1 MNVQSPDVRLVF
13 VQQDRGGVCVTKRH
27 LTPPRPPS
35 RSIGA
40 TQKYFG
46 KKHGE
51 VNGQDNGNQAAEGW
65 QGR

>member
-1 MNVQSPDVRLVF
+1 MNVQTPHGRLVF
-13 VQQDRGGVCVTKRH
+13 VQRYRGGYALQKRH
-27 LTPPRPPS
+27 LMPPRPLS

-51 VNGQDNGNQAAEGW
+51 VNGQDYGD
-65 QGR
+65 

>member
-1 MNVQSPDVRLVF
+1 MIVQTPHGRLVF
-13 VQQDRGGVCVTKRH
+13 VQRYRGGMRYKKGTLC
-27 LTPPRPPS
+27 PPRPLS

-51 VNGQDNGNQAAEGW
+51 VNGQDNGD
-65 QGR
+65 

>member
-1 MNVQSPDVRLVF
+1 MIVQMLKVRIQF
-13 VQQDRGGVCVTKRH
+13 VQRMKSWGVAGNKKSD
-27 LTPPRPPS
+27 LMPPRPLS

-51 VNGQDNGNQAAEGW
+51 VNG
-65 QGR
+65 